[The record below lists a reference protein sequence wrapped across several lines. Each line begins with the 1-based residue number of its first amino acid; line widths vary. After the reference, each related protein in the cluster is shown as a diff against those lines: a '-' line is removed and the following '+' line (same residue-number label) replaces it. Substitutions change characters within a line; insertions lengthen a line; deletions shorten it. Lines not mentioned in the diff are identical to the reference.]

1 MKKQM
6 KNDTG
11 ITLVALVITIIILLI
26 LAGIGIT
33 ALTQPGLFEKAK
45 ESKEITENA
54 IENENFTLGK
64 YENTINQLTN
74 SRSSNLNIE
83 VKSIINSNDTLYN
96 NGYIF
101 ETPTGSTTYDVSKS
115 IINLND
121 SIEEYKYLLFDIDN
135 FYITSNSYVLEHT
148 ELIEVNKIKELYTN
162 NYGWKYGNYFIFVN
176 DAGDNHNRIAL
187 SFNNSKKIVVWSGWS
202 SSSEMT
208 KLRIRDIKGIKY

>member
-6 KNDTG
+6 KNDTR